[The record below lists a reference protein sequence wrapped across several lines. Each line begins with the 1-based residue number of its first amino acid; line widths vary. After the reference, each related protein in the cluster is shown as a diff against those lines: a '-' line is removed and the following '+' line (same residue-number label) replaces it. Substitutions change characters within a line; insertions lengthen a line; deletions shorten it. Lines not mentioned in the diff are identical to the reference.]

1 MVSLKALCCVIKYEL
16 KIDVYKFDN
25 RLFST
30 VGLLQSGLRISPA
43 G

>member
-1 MVSLKALCCVIKYEL
+1 MVSLKALRCVIKYEL

-25 RLFST
+25 RLLST